1 MKRLNAKKI
10 AAVVS
15 GAALLGFGLAF
26 ASPIIYQSVPIINN
40 AGQPVVQ
47 VVVGH
52 AAAPSDGVAAGNIA
66 AAIGNLAYTSTTKTV
81 PVNATQASSM
91 LHVTASG
98 SSAGYT
104 LKNQQVWLNE
114 SSSFTISGA
123 YSFTALIGSVLNR
136 GVKSGSPLNTKPAYA
151 TTSTYGYADPG
162 IGNYNTQASPQD
174 SPYTDV
180 GSIPLPLPPSAGT
193 NGGGIFFNSF
203 SITGSNAADN
213 ILRVTSSNLPSLL
226 NNYGNYGESE
236 SLWITGFPVYD
247 QQSNVGSLALLD
259 ANGAYQV
266 SFNKPIQNRTSS
278 NTVNN
283 APIEL
288 LGQNWTII
296 NYTTPGATVSSS
308 SQAKAGGKIQL
319 ASSLTNLTTLY
330 VGDNLTSGPFKLEL
344 TGLGNTNQ
352 NGVSQA
358 SINIYYQNSTTP
370 VNTSVVNQGSLSH
383 FNVSGHQVYVKVNST
398 FVGGSFSYQKWAKV
412 QIYSNVYNITNGKA
426 FNTTNDPNWY
436 TVLEWTNS
444 SGSGK
449 TNALQSIILYGTT
462 SLSSTLLPGQ
472 SFNFITNPST
482 YKLQFIGSTLG
493 TTNYDPV
500 TITSSFQ
507 SQAQYRNVNPSTTPG
522 GIENILTGANLSVSA
537 KQINTTTITAP
548 AQELLVSSSIPD
560 AFSNPIPTTDLLT
573 YDLTPYNYTATGQVE
588 ANVLTSSNANV
599 MVALSSTDGNF
610 ISTTYPLT
618 VSLYG
623 YRNGQPESTS
633 LTFNANSQ
641 TLSENSVFF
650 DNMTSIQM
658 TRALPDLSIT
668 VKEVPT
674 ANVANAVTLGTLT
687 SGTVPILL
695 YTQSGQSYYSRSS
708 GLSVTYNQQN
718 GQPTSTFGITNMQTG
733 ASGIAPSNYY
743 TYTINENNVPSSTS
757 SNDAIEI
764 GIVNSTSGA
773 GASQLFQLNYTASSS
788 STHGTHNNVTYIPS
802 LGGSGINAES
812 GFITERG
819 SKIASITPSEVAI
832 NMAKTVGGLEFAVST
847 NASSAVVKNAK
858 VYGPFGVGQLTNIP
872 NVSIYQ
878 VNATPVV
885 SSGYTITGIDN
896 LTSEPVN
903 MTSPTLLKNL
913 ATTSPL
919 VVLDSNIN
927 SGDSLILVGSGY
939 VNTLSQQMEQAQNVT
954 NAELNVTGGKVIAK
968 GNQILVAG
976 YTANQTTAAANS
988 FIEQL
993 YALAAK

>member
-136 GVKSGSPLNTKPAYA
+136 GVKLGSPQYTKALQTSASSYAY
-151 TTSTYGYADPG
+151 TNPG

-180 GSIPLPLPPSAGT
+180 GYIPLPNTISAST
-193 NGGGIFFNSF
+193 NGGGVSFTTFANS
-203 SITGSNAADN
+203 GDN

-226 NNYGNYGESE
+226 NNYGGNGESE
-236 SLWITGFPVYD
+236 ALWVTGFPVYD
-247 QQSNVGSLALLD
+247 QQSSVDSLALLD

-266 SFNKPIQNRTSS
+266 TFNKPIQNRTSS

-283 APIEL
+283 APIKL

-296 NYTTPGATVSSS
+296 NYTTPGTTVSSS

-412 QIYSNVYNITNGKA
+412 QIYSNVYNITSGKS

-436 TVLEWTNS
+436 TELEWTNS

-472 SFNFITNPST
+472 NFNFITNPST
-482 YKLQFIGSTLG
+482 YKLQFVGSTLG
-493 TTNYDPV
+493 TANYDPV
-500 TITSSFQ
+500 TVVSSTGSGIEYQ
-507 SQAQYRNVNPSTTPG
+507 NTPTSTTPSSIANVLSG
-522 GIENILTGANLSVSA
+522 GTATGTIYS
-537 KQINTTTITAP
+537 INTTAITEP
-548 AQELLVSSSIPD
+548 AQELVVSSSIPD
-560 AFSNPIPTTDLLT
+560 AFSYAGQTGSTLT
-573 YDLTPYNYTATGQVE
+573 YDLTPYNYTATSQVE

-599 MVALSSTDGNF
+599 LVSLTAGYGSF
-610 ISTTYPLT
+610 ITPTYPLT
-618 VSLYG
+618 VILNG
-623 YRNGQPESTS
+623 YRTGQPVSTS
-633 LTFNANSQ
+633 YTFNASTQ

-650 DNMTSIQM
+650 DNLTSIQV
-658 TRALPDLSIT
+658 TRALPGLTIT
-668 VKEVPT
+668 AKEVPT
-674 ANVANAVTLGTLT
+674 ANSANAVTLGTLAT
-687 SGTVPILL
+687 GATPILL
-695 YTQSGQSYYSRSS
+695 YTQSGKNYDLRTV
-708 GLSVTYNQQN
+708 GTSVTYNQQN
-718 GQPTSTFGITNMQTG
+718 GQSSSSFSISNIAGPSGTTGIH
-733 ASGIAPSNYY
+733 NYG
-743 TYTINENNVPSSTS
+743 TYTLSEYNVPSSTS
-757 SNDAIEI
+757 YTDNVAI
-764 GIVNSTSGA
+764 GIVNSTA
-773 GASQLFQLNYTASSS
+773 GPSAAPLFQLNYTEGSG
-788 STHGTHNNVTYIPS
+788 TTPGTHDNVTYVS
-802 LGGSGINAES
+802 SQGGSGINAES
-812 GFITERG
+812 GFVTERG

-832 NMAKTVGGLEFAVST
+832 NVAKSVGQLEFALST

-872 NVSIYQ
+872 NVSIYK

-927 SGDSLILVGSGY
+927 SGDSLVLVGSGY

>member
-136 GVKSGSPLNTKPAYA
+136 GVKLGSPQYTKALQTSASSYAY
-151 TTSTYGYADPG
+151 TNPG

-180 GSIPLPLPPSAGT
+180 GYIPLPNTISAST
-193 NGGGIFFNSF
+193 NGGGVSFTTFANS
-203 SITGSNAADN
+203 GDN

-226 NNYGNYGESE
+226 NNYGGNGESE
-236 SLWITGFPVYD
+236 ALWVTGFPVYD
-247 QQSNVGSLALLD
+247 QQSSVDSLALLD
-259 ANGAYQV
+259 ANGAYQI

-283 APIEL
+283 APIKL

-296 NYTTPGATVSSS
+296 HYTTPATTVSSS

-412 QIYSNVYNITNGKA
+412 QIYSNVYSITSGKS

-436 TVLEWTNS
+436 TELEWTNS

-472 SFNFITNPST
+472 NFNFITNPST
-482 YKLQFIGSTLG
+482 YKLQFVGSTLG
-493 TTNYDPV
+493 TANYDPV
-500 TITSSFQ
+500 TVVSSTGSGIEYQ
-507 SQAQYRNVNPSTTPG
+507 NTPTSTTPSSIANVLSG
-522 GIENILTGANLSVSA
+522 GSATGTIYA
-537 KQINTTTITAP
+537 INTTAITEP
-548 AQELLVSSSIPD
+548 AQELVVSSSIPD
-560 AFSNPIPTTDLLT
+560 AFSYAGQTGSTLT
-573 YDLTPYNYTATGQVE
+573 YDLTPYNYTAGTQVE

-599 MVALSSTDGNF
+599 MVTLTAANGNF
-610 ISTTYPLT
+610 ITPTYPLT
-618 VSLYG
+618 VILNG
-623 YRNGQPESTS
+623 YRSGQPVSTS
-633 LTFNANSQ
+633 YTFNASSQ
-641 TLSENSVFF
+641 SLSENSVFF
-650 DNMTSIQM
+650 DNMTSIQV
-658 TRALPDLSIT
+658 TRALPGLTIT
-668 VKEVPT
+668 AKEVPT
-674 ANVANAVTLGTLT
+674 SNAANAVTLGTL
-687 SGTVPILL
+687 GTGSTPILL
-695 YTQSGQSYYSRSS
+695 YTQSGKNYDLRTV
-708 GLSVTYNQQN
+708 GTSVTYNQQN
-718 GQPTSTFGITNMQTG
+718 GESSSTFSI
-733 ASGIAPSNYY
+733 SGISGPGAGTGIHNYG
-743 TYTINENNVPSSTS
+743 TYTLSEYNVPSSTS
-757 SNDAIEI
+757 YTDNVEI
-764 GIVNSTSGA
+764 GIVNSTA
-773 GASQLFQLNYTASSS
+773 GPSAAPLFQLNYTASP
-788 STHGTHNNVTYIPS
+788 STTPGTHDNVTYVS
-802 LGGSGINAES
+802 SQGGSGINAES

-832 NMAKTVGGLEFAVST
+832 NMAKSVGQLEFALST

-872 NVSIYQ
+872 NVSIYK

>member
-136 GVKSGSPLNTKPAYA
+136 GVKLGSPQYTKALQTSASSYAY
-151 TTSTYGYADPG
+151 TNPG

-180 GSIPLPLPPSAGT
+180 GYIPLPNTISAST
-193 NGGGIFFNSF
+193 NGGGVSFTTFANS
-203 SITGSNAADN
+203 GDN

-226 NNYGNYGESE
+226 NNYGGNGESE
-236 SLWITGFPVYD
+236 ALWVTGFPVYD
-247 QQSNVGSLALLD
+247 QQSSVDSLALLD
-259 ANGAYQV
+259 ANGAYQI

-283 APIEL
+283 APIKL

-296 NYTTPGATVSSS
+296 NYTTPGTTVSSS

-412 QIYSNVYNITNGKA
+412 QIYSNVYNITSGKA

-436 TVLEWTNS
+436 TELEWTNS

-472 SFNFITNPST
+472 NFNFITNPST
-482 YKLQFIGSTLG
+482 YKLQFVGSTLG
-493 TTNYDPV
+493 TANYDPV
-500 TITSSFQ
+500 TVVSSTGSGIEYQ
-507 SQAQYRNVNPSTTPG
+507 NTPTSTTPSSIANVLSG
-522 GIENILTGANLSVSA
+522 GTATGTIYS
-537 KQINTTTITAP
+537 INTTAITEP
-548 AQELLVSSSIPD
+548 AQELVVSSSIPD
-560 AFSNPIPTTDLLT
+560 AFSYAGQTGSTLT
-573 YDLTPYNYTATGQVE
+573 YDLTPYNYTAGTQVE

-599 MVALSSTDGNF
+599 MVTLTAANGNF
-610 ISTTYPLT
+610 ITPTYPLT
-618 VSLYG
+618 VILNG
-623 YRNGQPESTS
+623 YRSGQPVSTS
-633 LTFNANSQ
+633 YTFNASSQ
-641 TLSENSVFF
+641 SLSENSVFF
-650 DNMTSIQM
+650 DNMTSIQV
-658 TRALPDLSIT
+658 TRALPGLTIT
-668 VKEVPT
+668 AKEVPT
-674 ANVANAVTLGTLT
+674 SNVANAVILGTLGTGST
-687 SGTVPILL
+687 PILL
-695 YTQSGQSYYSRSS
+695 YTQSGKNYDLRTV
-708 GLSVTYNQQN
+708 GTSVTYNQQN
-718 GQPTSTFGITNMQTG
+718 GESSSTFSI
-733 ASGIAPSNYY
+733 SGISGPGAGTGIHNYG
-743 TYTINENNVPSSTS
+743 TYTLSEYNVPSSTS
-757 SNDAIEI
+757 YTDNVEI
-764 GIVNSTSGA
+764 GIVNSTA
-773 GASQLFQLNYTASSS
+773 GPSAAPLFQLNYTASP
-788 STHGTHNNVTYIPS
+788 STTPGTHDNVTYVS
-802 LGGSGINAES
+802 SQGGSGINAES

-832 NMAKTVGGLEFAVST
+832 NMAKSVGQLEFALST

>member
-136 GVKSGSPLNTKPAYA
+136 GVKLGSPQYTKALQTSASSYAY
-151 TTSTYGYADPG
+151 TNPG

-180 GSIPLPLPPSAGT
+180 GYIPLPNTISAST
-193 NGGGIFFNSF
+193 NGGGVSFTTFANS
-203 SITGSNAADN
+203 GDN

-226 NNYGNYGESE
+226 NNYGGNGESE
-236 SLWITGFPVYD
+236 ALWVTGFPVYD
-247 QQSNVGSLALLD
+247 QQSSVDSLALLD
-259 ANGAYQV
+259 ANGAYQI

-283 APIEL
+283 APIKL

-296 NYTTPGATVSSS
+296 NYTTPGTTVSSS

-412 QIYSNVYNITNGKA
+412 QIYSNVYNITSGKA

-436 TVLEWTNS
+436 TELEWTNS

-472 SFNFITNPST
+472 NFNFITNPAT
-482 YKLQFIGSTLG
+482 YKLQFVGSTLG
-493 TTNYDPV
+493 TANYDPV
-500 TITSSFQ
+500 TVVSSTGSGIEYQ
-507 SQAQYRNVNPSTTPG
+507 NTPTSTTPSSIANVLSG
-522 GIENILTGANLSVSA
+522 GTATGTIYS
-537 KQINTTTITAP
+537 INTTAITEP
-548 AQELLVSSSIPD
+548 AQELVVSSSIPD
-560 AFSNPIPTTDLLT
+560 AFSYAGQTGSTLT
-573 YDLTPYNYTATGQVE
+573 YDLTPYNYTAGTQVE

-599 MVALSSTDGNF
+599 MVTLTAANGNF
-610 ISTTYPLT
+610 ITPTYPLT
-618 VSLYG
+618 VILNG
-623 YRNGQPESTS
+623 YRSGQPVSTS
-633 LTFNANSQ
+633 YTFNASSQ
-641 TLSENSVFF
+641 SLSENSVFF
-650 DNMTSIQM
+650 DNMTSIQV
-658 TRALPDLSIT
+658 TRALPGLTIT
-668 VKEVPT
+668 AKEVPT
-674 ANVANAVTLGTLT
+674 SNAANAVTLGTL
-687 SGTVPILL
+687 GTGSTPILL
-695 YTQSGQSYYSRSS
+695 YTQSGKNYDLRTV
-708 GLSVTYNQQN
+708 GTSVTYNQQN
-718 GQPTSTFGITNMQTG
+718 GESSSTFSI
-733 ASGIAPSNYY
+733 SGISGPGAGTGIHNYG
-743 TYTINENNVPSSTS
+743 TYTLSEYNVPSSTS
-757 SNDAIEI
+757 YTDNVEI
-764 GIVNSTSGA
+764 GIVNSTA
-773 GASQLFQLNYTASSS
+773 GPSAAPLFQLNYTASP
-788 STHGTHNNVTYIPS
+788 STTPGTHDNVTYVS
-802 LGGSGINAES
+802 SQGGSGINAES

-832 NMAKTVGGLEFAVST
+832 NMAKSVGQLEFALST

>member
-136 GVKSGSPLNTKPAYA
+136 GVKLGSPQYTKALQTSASSYAY
-151 TTSTYGYADPG
+151 TNPG

-180 GSIPLPLPPSAGT
+180 GYIPLPNTISAST
-193 NGGGIFFNSF
+193 NGGGVSFTTFANS
-203 SITGSNAADN
+203 GDN

-226 NNYGNYGESE
+226 NNYGGNGESE
-236 SLWITGFPVYD
+236 ALWVTGFPVYD
-247 QQSNVGSLALLD
+247 QQSSVDSLALLD
-259 ANGAYQV
+259 ANGAYQI

-283 APIEL
+283 APIKL

-296 NYTTPGATVSSS
+296 NYTTPGTTVSSS

-412 QIYSNVYNITNGKA
+412 QIYSNVYNITSGKA

-436 TVLEWTNS
+436 TELEWTNS

-472 SFNFITNPST
+472 NFNFITNPST
-482 YKLQFIGSTLG
+482 YKLQFVGSTLG
-493 TTNYDPV
+493 TANYDPV
-500 TITSSFQ
+500 TVVSSTGSGIEYQ
-507 SQAQYRNVNPSTTPG
+507 NTPTSTTPSSIANVLSG
-522 GIENILTGANLSVSA
+522 GTATGTIYS
-537 KQINTTTITAP
+537 INTTAITEP
-548 AQELLVSSSIPD
+548 AQELVVSSSIPD
-560 AFSNPIPTTDLLT
+560 AFSYAGQTGSTLT
-573 YDLTPYNYTATGQVE
+573 YDLTPYNYTAGTQVE

-599 MVALSSTDGNF
+599 MVTLTAANGNF
-610 ISTTYPLT
+610 ITPTYPLT
-618 VSLYG
+618 VILNG
-623 YRNGQPESTS
+623 YRSGQPVSTS
-633 LTFNANSQ
+633 YTFNASSQ
-641 TLSENSVFF
+641 SLSENSVFF
-650 DNMTSIQM
+650 DNMTSIQV
-658 TRALPDLSIT
+658 TRALPGLTIT
-668 VKEVPT
+668 AKEVPT
-674 ANVANAVTLGTLT
+674 SNAANAVTLGTL
-687 SGTVPILL
+687 GTGSTPILL
-695 YTQSGQSYYSRSS
+695 YTQSGKNYDLRTV
-708 GLSVTYNQQN
+708 GTSVTYNQQN
-718 GQPTSTFGITNMQTG
+718 GESSSTFSI
-733 ASGIAPSNYY
+733 SGISGPGAGTGIHNYG
-743 TYTINENNVPSSTS
+743 TYTLSEYNVPSSTS
-757 SNDAIEI
+757 YTDNVEI
-764 GIVNSTSGA
+764 GIVNSTA
-773 GASQLFQLNYTASSS
+773 GPSAAPLFQLNYTASP
-788 STHGTHNNVTYIPS
+788 STTPGTHDNVTYVS
-802 LGGSGINAES
+802 SQGGSGINAES

-832 NMAKTVGGLEFAVST
+832 NMAKSVGQLEFALST

>member
-136 GVKSGSPLNTKPAYA
+136 GVKLGSPQYTKALQTSASSYAY
-151 TTSTYGYADPG
+151 TNPG

-180 GSIPLPLPPSAGT
+180 GYIPLPNTISAST
-193 NGGGIFFNSF
+193 NGGGVSFTTFANS
-203 SITGSNAADN
+203 GDN

-226 NNYGNYGESE
+226 NNYGGNGESE
-236 SLWITGFPVYD
+236 ALWVTGFPVYD
-247 QQSNVGSLALLD
+247 QQSSVDSLALLD
-259 ANGAYQV
+259 ANGAYQI

-283 APIEL
+283 APIKL

-296 NYTTPGATVSSS
+296 NYTTPGTTVSSS

-412 QIYSNVYNITNGKA
+412 QIYSNVYNITSGKA

-436 TVLEWTNS
+436 TELEWTNS

-472 SFNFITNPST
+472 NFNFITNPAT
-482 YKLQFIGSTLG
+482 YKLQFVGSTLG
-493 TTNYDPV
+493 TANYDPV
-500 TITSSFQ
+500 TVVSSTGSGIEYQ
-507 SQAQYRNVNPSTTPG
+507 NTPTSTTPSSIANVLSG
-522 GIENILTGANLSVSA
+522 GTATGTIYS
-537 KQINTTTITAP
+537 INTTAITEP
-548 AQELLVSSSIPD
+548 AQELVVSSSIPD
-560 AFSNPIPTTDLLT
+560 AFSYAGQTGSTLT
-573 YDLTPYNYTATGQVE
+573 YDLTPYNYTAGTQVE

-599 MVALSSTDGNF
+599 MVTLTAANGNF
-610 ISTTYPLT
+610 ITPTYPLT
-618 VSLYG
+618 VILNG
-623 YRNGQPESTS
+623 YRSGQPVSTS
-633 LTFNANSQ
+633 YTFNASSQ
-641 TLSENSVFF
+641 SLSENSVFF
-650 DNMTSIQM
+650 DNMTSIQV
-658 TRALPDLSIT
+658 TRALPGLTIT
-668 VKEVPT
+668 AKEVPT
-674 ANVANAVTLGTLT
+674 SNVANAVILGTLGTGST
-687 SGTVPILL
+687 PILL
-695 YTQSGQSYYSRSS
+695 YTQSGKNYDLRTV
-708 GLSVTYNQQN
+708 GTSVTYNQQN
-718 GQPTSTFGITNMQTG
+718 GESSSTFSI
-733 ASGIAPSNYY
+733 SGISGPGAGTGIHNYG
-743 TYTINENNVPSSTS
+743 TYTLSEYNVPSSTS
-757 SNDAIEI
+757 YTDNVEI
-764 GIVNSTSGA
+764 GIVNSTA
-773 GASQLFQLNYTASSS
+773 GPSAAPLFQLNYTASP
-788 STHGTHNNVTYIPS
+788 STTPGTHDNVTYVS
-802 LGGSGINAES
+802 SQGGSGINAES

-832 NMAKTVGGLEFAVST
+832 NMAKSVGQLEFALST

>member
-98 SSAGYT
+98 SSTGYT

-136 GVKSGSPLNTKPAYA
+136 GVKLGSPQYTKALQTSASSYAY
-151 TTSTYGYADPG
+151 TNPG

-180 GSIPLPLPPSAGT
+180 GYIPLPNTISAST
-193 NGGGIFFNSF
+193 NGGGVSFTTFANS
-203 SITGSNAADN
+203 GDN

-226 NNYGNYGESE
+226 NNYGGNGESE
-236 SLWITGFPVYD
+236 ALWVTGFPVYD
-247 QQSNVGSLALLD
+247 QQSSVDSLALLD
-259 ANGAYQV
+259 ANGAYQI

-283 APIEL
+283 APIKL

-296 NYTTPGATVSSS
+296 NYTTPGTTVSSS

-412 QIYSNVYNITNGKA
+412 QIYSNVYNITSGKA

-436 TVLEWTNS
+436 TELEWTNS

-472 SFNFITNPST
+472 NFNFITNPAT
-482 YKLQFIGSTLG
+482 YKLQFVGSTLG
-493 TTNYDPV
+493 TANYDPV
-500 TITSSFQ
+500 TVVSSTGSGIEYQ
-507 SQAQYRNVNPSTTPG
+507 NTPTSTTPSSIANVLSG
-522 GIENILTGANLSVSA
+522 GTATGTIYS
-537 KQINTTTITAP
+537 INTTAITEP
-548 AQELLVSSSIPD
+548 AQELVVSSSIPD
-560 AFSNPIPTTDLLT
+560 AFSYAGQTGSTLT
-573 YDLTPYNYTATGQVE
+573 YDLTPYNYTAGTQVE

-599 MVALSSTDGNF
+599 MVTLTAANGNF
-610 ISTTYPLT
+610 ITPTYPLT
-618 VSLYG
+618 VILNG
-623 YRNGQPESTS
+623 YRSGQPVSTS
-633 LTFNANSQ
+633 YTFNASSQ
-641 TLSENSVFF
+641 SLSENSVFF
-650 DNMTSIQM
+650 DNMTSIQV
-658 TRALPDLSIT
+658 TRALPGLTIT
-668 VKEVPT
+668 AKEVPT
-674 ANVANAVTLGTLT
+674 SNVANAVILGTLGTGST
-687 SGTVPILL
+687 PILL
-695 YTQSGQSYYSRSS
+695 YTQSGKNYDLRTV
-708 GLSVTYNQQN
+708 GTSVTYNQQN
-718 GQPTSTFGITNMQTG
+718 GESSSTFSI
-733 ASGIAPSNYY
+733 SGISGPGAGTGIHNYG
-743 TYTINENNVPSSTS
+743 TYTLSEYNVPSSTS
-757 SNDAIEI
+757 YTDNVEI
-764 GIVNSTSGA
+764 GIVNSTA
-773 GASQLFQLNYTASSS
+773 GPSAAPLFQLNYTASP
-788 STHGTHNNVTYIPS
+788 STTPGTHDNVTYVS
-802 LGGSGINAES
+802 SQGGSGINAES

-832 NMAKTVGGLEFAVST
+832 NMAKSVGQLEFALST